1 MVRKHVMAITYQPK
15 IEAVR
20 KGKCTQTIRMTDK
33 FTVGDSIL
41 LHGWVG
47 KPYRS
52 KWSWIK
58 RVTISR
64 VINAYID
71 LDFGSR
77 EEEKILHLF
86 CSSKMIISFKWDHPE
101 ADKLAALDFIDPPT
115 GIELRNVL
123 TKLNKAKGGNTYQ
136 IIRW

>member
-1 MVRKHVMAITYQPK
+1 MRKFVMAITYKPK

-20 KGKCTQTIRMTDK
+20 NGKCTQTIRMTDK
-33 FTVGDSIL
+33 FKVGDSIL
-41 LHGWVG
+41 LHGWSG

-52 KWSWIK
+52 KWSWRK

-64 VINAYID
+64 VINALID
-71 LDFGSR
+71 IDYGSGK
-77 EEEKILHLF
+77 EEKILHLF
-86 CSSKMIISFKWDHPE
+86 CPFKMIISFGWDHPE

-123 TKLNKAKGGNTYQ
+123 TKLNKAKGGNIYQ